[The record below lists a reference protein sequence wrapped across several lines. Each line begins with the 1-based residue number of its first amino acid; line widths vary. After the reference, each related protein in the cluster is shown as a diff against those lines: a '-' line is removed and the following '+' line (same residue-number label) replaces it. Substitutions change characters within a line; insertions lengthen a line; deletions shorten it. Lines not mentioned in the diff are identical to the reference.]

1 MIKIN
6 LQDIHSLVKRRF
18 LLRQIVGWPTSAGVH
33 HLHFSSIFKGFEI
46 KWNENGKEHMLYVS
60 FRSPNERNDFHAKL
74 LQHDKVQIKQME
86 PESMTL
92 KWQNGIISNY
102 DYLMYLNR

>member
-1 MIKIN
+1 
-6 LQDIHSLVKRRF
+6 
-18 LLRQIVGWPTSAGVH
+18 
-33 HLHFSSIFKGFEI
+33 
-46 KWNENGKEHMLYVS
+46 MLYVS

-74 LQHDKVQIKQME
+74 VQHEKVQIKQME

-102 DYLMYLNR
+102 DYLVYLNR